1 MLAQLSSVMGNN
13 LFAGYVWSMLGGAH
27 AEDQFNFDQTKI
39 KPLMKQFKMTPWSA
53 VADLKLLKRRV
64 QLLVHHNQLTKIDV
78 KKAKEHFEKSIGG
91 WLPQHRLSRTLFMKE
106 TNKLVQKEGH
116 FMSARDYDVLDDLF
130 SLLDVDKSE
139 ELEAPEFALG
149 LRLVFA
155 GEDDEKLRMAFK
167 MIDRDD
173 DDKISKKEIHRFLLP
188 YMNIIVPAGAE
199 ILRPL
204 LAWYCAETCMK
215 NVAQFLGKDKLDEA
229 PLEDFVKYCQ
239 NHDIVLDAAEQID
252 KKVYEIW
259 LELEHESAFF
269 ARKDARKEGGAVR
282 CTMSELPTARNRSRQ
297 DSAIF
302 LEAVMGST
310 DVAMDSCVSNSVSMP
325 STRPEVCTK
334 RGLQH
339 SSPEVA
345 VPENVPS
352 ASVEACRPPSPPC
365 YSADISKSPETQS
378 NNGNLPGRRRASSPC
393 QHRRHQQLSCQYR

>member
-1 MLAQLSSVMGNN
+1 
-13 LFAGYVWSMLGGAH
+13 
-27 AEDQFNFDQTKI
+27 
-39 KPLMKQFKMTPWSA
+39 
-53 VADLKLLKRRV
+53 
-64 QLLVHHNQLTKIDV
+64 
-78 KKAKEHFEKSIGG
+78 
-91 WLPQHRLSRTLFMKE
+91 
-106 TNKLVQKEGH
+106 
-116 FMSARDYDVLDDLF
+116 LF

-269 ARKDARKEGGAVR
+269 CKKR
-282 CTMSELPTARNRSRQ
+282 CTQGGWGSSMYHVRTSDRKKPFKTRFGYLPRGCDGFHRCCYGFVRLELCEHAF
-297 DSAIF
+297 DS
-302 LEAVMGST
+302 S
-310 DVAMDSCVSNSVSMP
+310 
-325 STRPEVCTK
+325 
-334 RGLQH
+334 
-339 SSPEVA
+339 
-345 VPENVPS
+345 
-352 ASVEACRPPSPPC
+352 
-365 YSADISKSPETQS
+365 
-378 NNGNLPGRRRASSPC
+378 
-393 QHRRHQQLSCQYR
+393 